1 MLVLEVIVIRMPK
14 RSKLIAC
21 RHCGSKFEKLDDKYI
36 LKTWHRVAPM
46 PDKHGN
52 LTISIMATWICPKC
66 GKHFRKTMK
75 ISGPQTPQDQAQGT
89 GVKPRSKKIELKA
102 SEVERKILI
111 CLKQSSI
118 GLTPSQIAEL
128 TGLNVA
134 SIRTYLVRLRK
145 NGLVKRKKWGWY
157 EITDEGY
164 EYLHELV
171 VIE

>member
-1 MLVLEVIVIRMPK
+1 MRAKCPRCGFEVPIEYKSWKHKGLHNTEMMT
-14 RSKLIAC
+14 
-21 RHCGSKFEKLDDKYI
+21 YI
-36 LKTWHRVAPM
+36 F
-46 PDKHGN
+46 
-52 LTISIMATWICPKC
+52 ICPKC